1 MRDERV
7 DTDVEAGVAPARRRR
22 RLLRLLFPLFT
33 ALALVVA
40 IVLITLYAE
49 RVNRR
54 DALALTEEVVGALEA
69 TVRLEL
75 EAYLAPTASA
85 VRLLAG
91 TAADRKSTRLNSSHY
106 S

>member
-54 DALALTEEVVGALEA
+54 DALALTEEK
-69 TVRLEL
+69 RS
-75 EAYLAPTASA
+75 ASA
-85 VRLLAG
+85 RMLRNLKMVKGRPP
-91 TAADRKSTRLNSSHY
+91 SPTRVCV
-106 S
+106 